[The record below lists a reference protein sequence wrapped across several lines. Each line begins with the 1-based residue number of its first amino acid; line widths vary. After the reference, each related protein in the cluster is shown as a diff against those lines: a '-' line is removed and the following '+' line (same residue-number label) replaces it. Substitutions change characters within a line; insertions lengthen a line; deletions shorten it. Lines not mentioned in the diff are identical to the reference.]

1 MNLFILTLGLK
12 REMQKLIK
20 VILLIVSVAVV
31 GGCSETSPTV
41 GFTTS
46 PLPSSVKG
54 YELYSWLEGDDW
66 YFTLI
71 TGTNRSKTSTEIS
84 SQGEIV
90 DENGWVKITVLGLQ
104 ELEFVLD
111 RIPRSEQILWL
122 DGSRLEISQESLK
135 FALPPDDIVE
145 QVHQYSSQKGLNL
158 QIRK

>member
-1 MNLFILTLGLK
+1 MD
-12 REMQKLIK
+12 MQKLVK
-20 VILLIVSVAVV
+20 VVLLIVSVAVV
-31 GGCSETSPTV
+31 ASCSETSPIV
-41 GFTTS
+41 SSTTS

-54 YELYSWLEGDDW
+54 YELYFWPQGDDW

-71 TGTNRSKTSTEIS
+71 TGTNRSKTSAEIGS
-84 SQGEIV
+84 RGEII
-90 DENGWVKITVLGLQ
+90 DENGWVKITVLGLR
-104 ELEFVLD
+104 ELEFVLE
-111 RIPRSEQILWL
+111 RLPGSEQILWL